1 MTLSRMQD
9 IAHLLCIE
17 LSTPR
22 LLMKPLVSSDADA
35 AFTGL
40 QNDAIRQWISMPK
53 PDTVASLRESW
64 RRRESRIS
72 PDGSEAWLSWFVT
85 AKSDRS
91 PMGSIDASIDGDQ
104 VAVNFGYYFFAET
117 WGQGIATEAV
127 RAVSHHLLANGV
139 KKLVATVTAGNVA
152 STRVLQK
159 AGFQFTRTIKDND
172 TVNGIVVN
180 DDEFV
185 LIAPAL
191 LARVDSAP

>member
-17 LSTPR
+17 LSTSR

-139 KKLVATVTAGNVA
+139 IKLVATVTAGNVA

-185 LIAPAL
+185 LSAPAL
-191 LARVDSAP
+191 LARGDSAP

>member
-1 MTLSRMQD
+1 MTLPRMQD

-17 LSTPR
+17 LSTLR

-127 RAVSHHLLANGV
+127 RALSHHLLANGV
-139 KKLVATVTAGNVA
+139 IKLVATVTAGNVA

-172 TVNGIVVN
+172 IVNGIVVN

-185 LIAPAL
+185 LSAPAL
-191 LARVDSAP
+191 LTRGDSAP

>member
-185 LIAPAL
+185 LSAPAL
-191 LARVDSAP
+191 LARGDSAP

>member
-1 MTLSRMQD
+1 
-9 IAHLLCIE
+9 
-17 LSTPR
+17 
-22 LLMKPLVSSDADA
+22 
-35 AFTGL
+35 
-40 QNDAIRQWISMPK
+40 
-53 PDTVASLRESW
+53 
-64 RRRESRIS
+64 
-72 PDGSEAWLSWFVT
+72 
-85 AKSDRS
+85 
-91 PMGSIDASIDGDQ
+91 MGSIDASIDGDQ

-139 KKLVATVTAGNVA
+139 IKLVATVTAGNVA

-191 LARVDSAP
+191 LARVDSTP

>member
-1 MTLSRMQD
+1 MTLPRMQD

-17 LSTPR
+17 LSTLR

-185 LIAPAL
+185 LSAPAL
-191 LARVDSAP
+191 LARGDSAP